1 MADEIDSAN
10 RKSINNQ
17 QPFEVGRIFAI
28 SGSRNFESG
37 EFVIKSIRTP
47 AFETDCD
54 LVQDDK
60 IEIK

>member
-1 MADEIDSAN
+1 MSDEIDSAN
-10 RKSINNQ
+10 NKSINNQ
-17 QPFEVGRIFAI
+17 QPFKVGQIVTIDGR
-28 SGSRNFESG
+28 RNHKSG